1 MYDREERLIE
11 LYFDITGGNRF
22 DAPENPC
29 FEDMYLDIVAAG
41 EHFPI
46 LDEDELDEALENG
59 DITRAEYDHARAVCW
74 ELYDYLAVHKE
85 MMTAHCCQA
94 YEELKRL
101 LP

>member
-59 DITRAEYDHARAVCW
+59 DITRAEYDHARAVCR

-85 MMTAHCCQA
+85 MVTAHCRQA